1 MRKWFKSPRDPI
13 LTPTPE
19 LLLNCIK
26 LGRAELSLLWNFKLN
41 LDHRPACCRPAV
53 SQICSCSMFGLNK
66 QFTIFHPLKSEPQK
80 VSSDQDRTQSMG
92 TRFEVILWI
101 NSQLI
106 LNWSQTFTLLV
117 HECHKLAVYKEYKYF
132 SANIFSGAILPT
144 RSRQQRVGG
153 VALWSGVRGLRDHG
167 VYRQSDHWSQPQQD
181 WSQG

>member
-13 LTPTPE
+13 QTPTPE

-26 LGRAELSLLWNFKLN
+26 LGRTEVSLLWNFKLN
-41 LDHRPACCRPAV
+41 LDQRPSKPAV

-80 VSSDQDRTQSMG
+80 VSSNQDRTQNMG

-132 SANIFSGAILPT
+132 SGAILPT

-153 VALWSGVRGLRDHG
+153 VALWSGVWSIRDHS
-167 VYRQSDHWSQPQQD
+167 VHRESNHWSKPQQD